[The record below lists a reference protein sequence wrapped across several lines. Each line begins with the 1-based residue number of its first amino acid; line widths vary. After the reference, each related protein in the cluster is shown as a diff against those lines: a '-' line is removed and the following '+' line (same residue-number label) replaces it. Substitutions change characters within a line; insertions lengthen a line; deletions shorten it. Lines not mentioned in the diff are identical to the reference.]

1 MSLKENRQ
9 RYVVLDVETTGLY
22 PRFGD
27 RICEIG
33 LVLAQGDQIEATYS
47 SLVNPQR
54 PVSAEAAAVNGLS
67 DEMLADAPLF
77 AEIADE
83 ILARLEKRV
92 LICHNVPFDLGF
104 LEMELSRLGKQA
116 QFLGMIDTLTI
127 ARNFGWFS
135 SNSLGAIANQLGFDT
150 ENAHRALADALTTF
164 KVWQYFQR
172 TLNIDTEQLIQTF
185 HPQNQLITEI
195 QIPLPLKEAIERQ
208 TDIEILYL
216 DRNGAET
223 RRLIRPQ
230 EVFVAFDTVYLV
242 AYCHL
247 RQDKRHFR
255 LDRIISILSGR
266 E

>member
-1 MSLKENRQ
+1 MSSEENRQ

-54 PVSAEAAAVNGLS
+54 PISAGASAVNGLS

-92 LICHNVPFDLGF
+92 FICHNAPFDLGF
-104 LEMELSRLGKQA
+104 LVMELSRLGKPV
-116 QFLGMIDTLTI
+116 QFDGVIDTLTI
-127 ARNFGWFS
+127 ARNFGWFR
-135 SNSLGAIANQLGFDT
+135 SNSLGAIASQLELDVKDT
-150 ENAHRALADALTTF
+150 HRALADALTTF
-164 KVWQYFQR
+164 KVWQYFR
-172 TLNIDTEQLIQTF
+172 HTLNIEAEQFIQTF
-185 HPQNQLITEI
+185 YPQGQLVAEI
-195 QIPLPLKEAIERQ
+195 QIPLLIKEAIEQ
-208 TDIEILYL
+208 QIDIEILYL
-216 DRNGAET
+216 DRNGTET
-223 RRLIRPQ
+223 RRLIRPE
-230 EVFVAFDTVYLV
+230 EVFVVSDTVYLA

-247 RQDKRHFR
+247 RQDKRNFR

-266 E
+266 